1 MSNGEADILKNMAE
15 RLEKSKGA
23 DGCQRCE
30 PLVTMQ
36 LGIAESLTHGNERMC
51 SIEQKLDNLP
61 RKLADNHKKLC
72 RIENKEGKIVFDG
85 FSAAEIVF
93 IIVAV
98 MFAYRVFVQESW
110 REHRAR
116 SNADMTQVQHKQEAR
131 Q

>member
-36 LGIAESLTHGNERMC
+36 LGIAESLTHGNTRMC
-51 SIEQKLDNLP
+51 SIETKLDELP
-61 RKLADNHKKLC
+61 KRLADNHKKLF
-72 RIENKEGKIVFDG
+72 RMKNKNGEIVWDG
-85 FSAAEIVF
+85 FTAAEIVF

-110 REHRAR
+110 KDRRDHTK
-116 SNADMTQVQHKQEAR
+116 SNMVQVQNQQDSKQ
-131 Q
+131 